1 MTQNSLIIKPDS
13 KMDNLTRDIAVLTTD
28 HLYSEEEVAQA
39 YELTPELYAALAANP
54 DFQKRVEYHRR
65 QVGDDTTSRVRA
77 QAKLM
82 AGSLLRDMFEMAKNP
97 QAKYSDRLKAAAAIV
112 ELADMK
118 PKQEQQFSG
127 MVLNV
132 SFGSGMPSVAVAAD
146 KGVIEHE

>member
-13 KMDNLTRDIAVLTTD
+13 KMDNLARDIAVLTVN
-28 HLYSEEEVAQA
+28 HLYNEEEIAQA
-39 YELTPELYAALAANP
+39 YELTPELYAALAATP
-54 DFQKRVEYHRR
+54 DFQKRVEYHRS

-82 AGSLLRDMFEMAKNP
+82 AGSLLRDAFEMARDR
-97 QAKYSDRLKAAAAIV
+97 QAKGSDRLKAMAAIV
-112 ELADMK
+112 ELADVK

-132 SFGSGMPSVAVAAD
+132 SFGSGMPTVAIASD
-146 KGVIEHE
+146 DGVIEHE

>member
-13 KMDNLTRDIAVLTTD
+13 KMDNLARDIAVLTAD
-28 HLYSEEEVAQA
+28 HLYSEEEIAQA
-39 YELTPELYAALAANP
+39 YELTPELYAALAAAP
-54 DFQKRVEYHRR
+54 DFQKRVEYHRG
-65 QVGDDTTSRVRA
+65 QVGDDMTSRVRA

-82 AGSLLRDMFEMAKNP
+82 AGSLLRDIFEMAKNP

-112 ELADMK
+112 ELADVK

-132 SFGSGMPSVAVAAD
+132 SFGSGMPTVTIASD
-146 KGVIEHE
+146 DGVIEHE